1 MLPTVPAN
9 GLATTID
16 SQSGESPRQP
26 ARDSGLAEG
35 FRQYFEV
42 VPATNDKLRRHCYR
56 IRHEVYCQELGY
68 EPPRADGLEYDDQDA
83 HAIHFLV
90 RATLSQSFV
99 GCARLIRPNPDD
111 PAAPLPFERT
121 CAASL
126 NPEALDLTRLDRAR
140 IAEVSRLAI
149 VSQYRRRQGDGVGPI
164 SVNTTGLGG
173 GRARLPY
180 LTMGLYLALAALAR
194 RHGLDTLFLLTE
206 PSLARSLGR
215 LGVELR
221 IIGSPVAHRGERI
234 PYVMDV
240 AHIIAGLNP
249 AVRELYDSIGRDID
263 EASQA
268 SY

>member
-1 MLPTVPAN
+1 MTPIAPANAPAN
-9 GLATTID
+9 GDDRRTD
-16 SQSGESPRQP
+16 ESPGQP
-26 ARDSGLAEG
+26 ARDAGLADG

-42 VPATNDKLRRHCYR
+42 VPATNEPLRRHCYR
-56 IRHEVYCQELGY
+56 IRHEVYCRELGY
-68 EPPRADGLEYDDQDA
+68 EPPRAEGMECDGHDA
-83 HAIHFLV
+83 NAIHFLV
-90 RATLSQSFV
+90 RAVLSQSFV
-99 GCARLIRPNPDD
+99 GCARLIRPDSAD
-111 PAAPLPFERT
+111 LAAPLPFEHT

-126 NPEALDLTRLDRAR
+126 DRTILDPAKLDRNR

-149 VSQYRRRQGDGVGPI
+149 VSQYRRRQGDGSGPI
-164 SVNTTGLGG
+164 SVDTTGLGG

-215 LGVELR
+215 LGVALR
-221 IIGSPVAHRGERI
+221 AIGRPVAHRGERT

-240 AHIIAGLNP
+240 EHIIRGLNP

-263 EASQA
+263 EARLA